1 MMLLTRFQRTTR
13 VRIAAIAIA
22 AAALVLPAAPAV
34 HAAGLRDCADVT
46 GRAADLIG
54 CYETVW
60 ANRVQLRMTFF
71 SRATA
76 FPGATPSDK
85 LAKLYLV
92 APQTD
97 TAQET
102 LPFPH
107 DHVVPNVPRQNG
119 GDYSVLLHGFFVF
132 CSGSGI
138 ASNLCTPGTTAT
150 PFGAPFARTVSGQ
163 PLTSDEAIES
173 AAASG
178 LITLVDSGGT
188 VVGTIGPGQ

>member
-1 MMLLTRFQRTTR
+1 MFMTHFQRPSR
-13 VRIAAIAIA
+13 VRITAIALA
-22 AAALVLPAAPAV
+22 AAALALPVASV
-34 HAAGLRDCADVT
+34 HAGGLRDCADVT
-46 GRAADLIG
+46 GRAAAHVA
-54 CYETVW
+54 CYEPVW
-60 ANRVQLRMTFF
+60 VDGVQLRMTFF
-71 SRATA
+71 AGQTA

-85 LAKLYLV
+85 LARFYLV
-92 APQTD
+92 APQTN

-102 LPFPH
+102 WPFPH
-107 DHVVPNVPRQNG
+107 DHVVPNVPRGNG

-132 CSGSGI
+132 CSAQGIGSD
-138 ASNLCTPGTTAT
+138 LCAPGVTST
-150 PFGAPFARTVSGQ
+150 PFGAPFAKTVNGQ

>member
-1 MMLLTRFQRTTR
+1 MFMTRFHKATG
-13 VRIAAIAIA
+13 VRIAAIALA
-22 AAALVLPAAPAV
+22 AAALALPGASPV
-34 HAAGLRDCADVT
+34 QAAGLRDCADVT
-46 GRAADLIG
+46 GSPATRVA

-60 ANRVQLRMTFF
+60 VDGVQLRMTFF
-71 SRATA
+71 SGTA
-76 FPGATPSDK
+76 GFPGATPTDN
-85 LAKLYLV
+85 LARFFLV

-102 LPFPH
+102 WPFPH

-119 GDYSVLLHGFFVF
+119 GNYSVLLHGFFVF
-132 CSGSGI
+132 CSAQGI
-138 ASNLCTPGTTAT
+138 SSDLCAPGVTST
-150 PFGAPFARTVSGQ
+150 PFGAPFARTVNGQ

-178 LITLVDSGGT
+178 IITLVDSGGT

>member
-1 MMLLTRFQRTTR
+1 MLLTRFQRTTR

-76 FPGATPSDK
+76 FPGATPSDQ
-85 LAKLYLV
+85 LARFYLL

-102 LPFPH
+102 WPFPH
-107 DHVVPNVPRQNG
+107 DHVVPNVPRENSG
-119 GDYSVLLHGFFVF
+119 NYSVLLHGFFVF
-132 CSGSGI
+132 CSAQGI
-138 ASNLCTPGTTAT
+138 ASDLCAPGVTST
-150 PFGAPFARTVSGQ
+150 PFGGPFARTVHGQ